1 MVSIKN
7 INKGLVIVIVL
18 TVVFYAGFLIYGD
31 LDSIGNL
38 FLQINLW
45 FIPLILAFRLIS
57 ILLRSIRQ
65 KVFLQSLDV
74 EIPTKF
80 NTLLYISGLSMLVT
94 PGSSGTMIK
103 SYILNKKFGTEH
115 SKTIPVVIT
124 EKFHDLLVPFLLIAA
139 ALYFINISKE
149 IQFTAILASAIMILL
164 YFIFTRKQKLL
175 QKLIGKTSKI
185 KLLNKFQKNLLD
197 NYDSFNI
204 LSKKK
209 PFILGFA
216 LGLIAIFVDGIAI
229 YFGFLALGID
239 FDYLHSLVT
248 VYTANILGLIS
259 FMPAGFGVVEIS
271 LLGLLSQ
278 SGFVLSVASSMVVIT
293 RLSSAW
299 FQIIL
304 GFVVQFYLLK
314 KIPN

>member
-65 KVFLQSLDV
+65 KVFLQSLGV

-124 EKFHDLLVPFLLIAA
+124 EKFHDLLVPFLLISA

-185 KLLNKFQKNLLD
+185 KFLNKFQKNLLD

-216 LGLIAIFVDGIAI
+216 LGLIAIFVDGVAI

-278 SGFVLSVASSMVVIT
+278 SGFVLSVASSMVLIT